1 MKILFVLLLALLSI
15 PVYGQMK
22 SGLIIGVSDSW
33 LNNGDAHT
41 SSYGGQYGEKGG
53 DWRHRLS
60 FNIGYQ
66 FSFDLKR
73 NFVLNTSLQYQLRGV
88 HTAFNRTMEDVV
100 DETENW
106 NSLCLHG
113 SLDYYIYKGIYV
125 GAGLEPTYYFN
136 TRLPDNLGSK
146 QVFDIP
152 VLGRVGYD
160 FKFLK
165 IVLAYKHGFAKV
177 YRSSMYPKVTTRDLQ
192 LSVFVPFHF

>member
-1 MKILFVLLLALLSI
+1 MRILFILLLCLFNLLGYS
-15 PVYGQMK
+15 QMK

-33 LNNGDAHT
+33 LNSGDAHT

-53 DWRHRLS
+53 DWKHRLS

-66 FSFDLKR
+66 LSFDLKR

-88 HTAFNRTMEDVV
+88 HAAFSRTVEDVV

-125 GAGLEPTYYFN
+125 GAGLEPTCYFN
-136 TRLPDNLGSK
+136 TWLPDNLGSK
-146 QVFDIP
+146 QVFDVP
-152 VLGRVGYD
+152 VLGKVGYD
-160 FKFLK
+160 FKLLK
-165 IVLAYKHGFAKV
+165 IALSYKHGFAKV
-177 YRSSMYPKVTTRDLQ
+177 YWSSMYPKVTTRDLQ
-192 LSVFVPFHF
+192 LSVFIPLHF